1 VAGFLAFSEKSAF
14 PSLQTV
20 AFVGFPIMEIT
31 VAGTAQVFHLIPF
44 LLRWSTGVSPNPLQ
58 RYNIFPIH
66 QHDCRFFSWNGA
78 KTRNPF
84 TKGRTVGMT
93 AVQNAVDRRFLSQA
107 KTAASILTTPC
118 HHFSC

>member
-1 VAGFLAFSEKSAF
+1 
-14 PSLQTV
+14 
-20 AFVGFPIMEIT
+20 MEIT

-66 QHDCRFFSWNGA
+66 QHDCRFFSWNGT

-93 AVQNAVDRRFLSQA
+93 AVQNAVARRCLSMTKA
-107 KTAASILTTPC
+107 NRFHTVNPLSASSIPKIYEYYFVL
-118 HHFSC
+118 FMVI